1 MEPIQWQRKCGYKGA
16 DVPDDEAGVA
26 SNFIESYSEVIGV
39 CIAECQGIA

>member
-26 SNFIESYSEVIGV
+26 SNFIESYGEIIGV
-39 CIAECQGIA
+39 CSAECQGIA